1 MRNFKDFITLAPYA
15 VGIAILLNLFVYQGM
30 EVIYPSI
37 DYEDYCGGRGSDM
50 MIEPAR
56 FDPVSG
62 QELTFSTEEIKEFE
76 NSCVAD
82 GGRYEATKT
91 PGALGYC
98 DELYT
103 CNQEREAAERDRA
116 LIMLIVLIGIGTIS
130 LVMAKKSKAK
140 GVELGLAYGGLFMLL
155 STFGQLWR
163 VGSEYIQVAAILLAL
178 GVLMYFASKR
188 TDLNLD

>member
-1 MRNFKDFITLAPYA
+1 MRNFKDFLSLAPYA
-15 VGIAILLNLFVYQGM
+15 IGIAILLNLFVYQGM
-30 EVIYPSI
+30 EVIYPSV
-37 DYEDYCGGRGSDM
+37 DYEDFCGSEMDR

-62 QELTFSTEEIKEFE
+62 QELTFSTDEITEFE

-82 GGRYEATKT
+82 GGRYESDRR

-98 DELYT
+98 DEFYT
-103 CNQEREAAERDRA
+103 CNQEREAAQRDRA
-116 LIMLIVLIGIGTIS
+116 LVMLIVLIGIGTIS
-130 LVMAKKSKAK
+130 LIMAKKSKSK

-155 STFGQLWR
+155 STLGQLWQ